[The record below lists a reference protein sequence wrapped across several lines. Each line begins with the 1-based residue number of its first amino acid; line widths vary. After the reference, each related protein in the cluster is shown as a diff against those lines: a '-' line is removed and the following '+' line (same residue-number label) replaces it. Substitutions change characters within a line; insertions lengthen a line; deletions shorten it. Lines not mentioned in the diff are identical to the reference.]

1 MKKIYFVLAVLLCAV
16 MVWTVPV
23 GAEEMAS
30 PTASRSPGDGASLQ
44 SKLVPSEA
52 RRLPE
57 GEGME
62 EMPEAAEGVE
72 WDMEEVKAYINET
85 VIPAAVMVV
94 MSLATLYIALVP
106 VFNKVKAVI
115 AKFNRASDEITAT
128 AGESELTKKNVKE
141 TLDKL
146 SGEYAQLLSQ
156 NEGLKASYAALEGKV
171 TAALGE
177 MAEVLSARTA
187 QVCDMS
193 EQIEKMLIVGFCNN
207 KELMDKGYARKI
219 AELGAGID
227 VSASGEKEE
236 GDEQDKIEGNT

>member
-23 GAEEMAS
+23 GAEEVSVPPEATEDEETGGAS
-30 PTASRSPGDGASLQ
+30 PSPTENEGA
-44 SKLVPSEA
+44 
-52 RRLPE
+52 
-57 GEGME
+57 
-62 EMPEAAEGVE
+62 E
-72 WDMEEVKAYINET
+72 WDMEEVKAYINGT
-85 VIPAAVMVV
+85 VIPAAVMVITA
-94 MSLATLYIALVP
+94 LAALYVALVP

-156 NEGLKASYAALEGKV
+156 NEGLKASYEALEGKV

-219 AELGAGID
+219 AELGA
-227 VSASGEKEE
+227 ASPTASRSPLPKGEGMEVE
-236 GDEQDKIEGNT
+236 HE